1 MSDCKEHGYYPYD
14 DSRPCPYCRITELE
28 AGIEVERVAG
38 DAMMDTI
45 TEQKARLEAV
55 KPMYIAINNMMA
67 VLGAKGE
74 IHATDEKANQVM
86 SALADLDGGVYDVD
100 KFMQALEVK

>member
-1 MSDCKEHGYYPYD
+1 MSASGDCIW
-14 DSRPCPYCRITELE
+14 CTITELE
-28 AGIEVERVAG
+28 AQELWHEKLRNEASTYIEHLQA
-38 DAMMDTI
+38 
-45 TEQKARLEAV
+45 QLEAV

-74 IHATDEKANQVM
+74 IHATDIEANQVM